1 MPFLLSAGGVSPPS
15 ASNPSVAEWGFSSFT
30 ATYQAVVIIGA
41 GTLSAAPIVQFWP
54 DSADGSFVAVS
65 AEGAAPDSTLGQ
77 VSYSWDGAG
86 NLTLTGQA
94 NATAD
99 ARFTILVFAN
109 L

>member
-1 MPFLLSAGGVSPPS
+1 MPFLLTASGISAPS

-30 ATYQAVVIIGA
+30 ATYQALVIIVA
-41 GTLSAAPIVQFWP
+41 GSKSAAPLVQSWP
-54 DSADGSFVAVS
+54 NSADGSFVAVS
-65 AEGAAPDSTLGQ
+65 AEGAAPDATLGQ

-86 NLTLTGQA
+86 NLTLTGQV

-99 ARFTILVFAN
+99 ARFIVLVFAN